1 VTIVNLKNNAGL
13 PPASGSC
20 INMGSEKVFDS
31 LELREK
37 LIEKLQRMKVKRS
50 EDLQVFGEVFNV
62 EVLMQLYDL
71 LRKGFLKEFNGE
83 ISSGKE
89 SKVYHAI
96 AKGNIEVAVKIY
108 LTVNTEIRRMML
120 KYIIGDRRFE
130 KVKGDSRSLVYT
142 WARKEYANLSTM
154 HEAGLS
160 VPKPMLVRKNILV
173 MSFIG
178 ENGQRAPLLRELDKL
193 KNPGETYREI
203 ISFIVKSRDKAG
215 LVHAD
220 LSEYNVMIWNEKPFI
235 IDLSQAVPVTH
246 PLAGEFLRRDI
257 ENINRF
263 FMRRGWVDET
273 ISVEE
278 VVGRI
283 G

>member
-1 VTIVNLKNNAGL
+1 MTH
-13 PPASGSC
+13 
-20 INMGSEKVFDS
+20 EKVFDK

-50 EDLQVFGEVFNV
+50 EDFEVFSEVFNV

-71 LRKGFLKEFNGE
+71 LRKGVLKEFNGE

-89 SKVYHAI
+89 SKVYHAL

-120 KYIIGDRRFE
+120 KYIVGDRRFE
-130 KVKGDSRSLVYT
+130 KVKSDSRSLVYT

-154 HEAGLS
+154 YSVGLS
-160 VPKPMLVRKNILV
+160 VPKPILVQRNILI
-173 MSFIG
+173 MKFLG
-178 ENGQRAPLLRELDKL
+178 ENGQRAPLLREVPALD
-193 KNPGETYREI
+193 NPYETYEQI
-203 ISFIVKSRDKAG
+203 IQFIIKSHNKAR
-215 LVHAD
+215 LIHAD
-220 LSEYNVMIWNEKPFI
+220 LSEYNIMIWNNKPFI
-235 IDLSQAVPVTH
+235 IDVSQAVPLTH
-246 PLAGEFLRRDI
+246 PLAEEFLRRDI

-263 FMRRGWVDET
+263 FIRRGWVTEVVP
-273 ISVEE
+273 VEE
-278 VVGRI
+278 VVERI

>member
-1 VTIVNLKNNAGL
+1 MTH
-13 PPASGSC
+13 
-20 INMGSEKVFDS
+20 EKVFNT

-50 EDLQVFGEVFNV
+50 EDFEVFSEVFNV

-71 LRKGFLKEFNGE
+71 LRKGILKEFNGE

-89 SKVYHAI
+89 SKVFHAV
-96 AKGNIEVAVKIY
+96 AKGNVEVAVKIY

-120 KYIIGDRRFE
+120 KYIIGDKRFE
-130 KVKGDSRSLVYT
+130 KVKSDSRSLVYT

-154 HEAGLS
+154 HEAGLP
-160 VPKPMLVRKNILV
+160 VPKPLLVQKNILV

-178 ENGQRAPLLRELDKL
+178 ENGQRAPLLKELHEL
-193 KNPGETYREI
+193 KNPRETYMEI
-203 ISFIVKSRDKAG
+203 INFIVKSRDKAG
-215 LVHAD
+215 LIHAD

-235 IDLSQAVPVTH
+235 IDLSQAVPITH
-246 PLAGEFLRRDI
+246 PLAGEFLRRDV

-263 FMRRGWVDET
+263 FMKRRWIDEA
-273 ISVEE
+273 IPVEE